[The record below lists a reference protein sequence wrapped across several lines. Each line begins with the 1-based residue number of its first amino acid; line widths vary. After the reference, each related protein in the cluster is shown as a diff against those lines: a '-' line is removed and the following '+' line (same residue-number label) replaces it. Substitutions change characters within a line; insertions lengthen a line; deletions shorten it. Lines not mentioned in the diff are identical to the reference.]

1 MEKNSEP
8 NKTFTHKVK
17 RFLTKVVRSCNKEK
31 TVSPKTVLGE
41 LDIHL
46 PSNEAQFSSVTQSCP
61 TLWDP
66 VGCSMPGLPV
76 HHQLPEFTQ
85 THIQWVGHAIQQSH
99 PLFIPSPPIF
109 NLSQHQD
116 LFKWGNSS
124 HQVAKVLEFQLQHQ
138 SFHQRSEEHTSELQ
152 SHSGVW
158 LFATTWASAGQ
169 NFLFITKSR
178 SLLKLIPLSW
188 WCHPTVS
195 SSVDPFSSHLQ
206 PFPASGSFQI
216 RQILTSSGQ
225 SNGVSASASVL
236 PPNIQNG
243 LPLGWTRWIS
253 LQSKGLSKFFLNTRV
268 QKQQFSSAQL
278 SL

>member
-1 MEKNSEP
+1 MGERQYSP
-8 NKTFTHKVK
+8 K
-17 RFLTKVVRSCNKEK
+17 RFWENLTSICQVMM
-31 TVSPKTVLGE
+31 L
-41 LDIHL
+41 
-46 PSNEAQFSSVTQSCP
+46 SS
-61 TLWDP
+61 
-66 VGCSMPGLPV
+66 
-76 HHQLPEFTQ
+76 
-85 THIQWVGHAIQQSH
+85 A
-99 PLFIPSPPIF
+99 
-109 NLSQHQD
+109 
-116 LFKWGNSS
+116 
-124 HQVAKVLEFQLQHQ
+124 
-138 SFHQRSEEHTSELQ
+138 Q

-236 PPNIQNG
+236 PPNIQNI

-268 QKQQFSSAQL
+268 QKQQYSSAQH